1 MNPNLIDQ
9 LRTFVTVV
17 EEGSFTGAARRLNR
31 AVSSVSYAVAQI
43 ERHCGF
49 PLLERVTRQPELTRR
64 GRAVFAEASFL
75 VESARRLTAHMKALE
90 KGEETRIRIAV
101 DVLFPLDHLH
111 AALQRFDAARPRA
124 RVQLF
129 TSSLNT
135 LWETLRSGDVDFALT
150 FLANV
155 PADMTARS
163 FRNVTMWPVAAATH
177 PLARMAQPIP
187 IEAFQSER
195 QIYFIGDPGVDVE
208 RLGRVF
214 GPDVWTSND
223 LEHIRM
229 LVTGGFGWCFT
240 NEAFFAREEAS
251 GAVKRLRSAD
261 NRLHPVRALGAAWSI
276 DRAPGPLGGQIVDFL
291 AGALG
296 EAD

>member
-17 EEGSFTGAARRLNR
+17 EEGSFSSAARRLNR
-31 AVSSVSYAVAQI
+31 AVSSVSYAVAQM
-43 ERHCGF
+43 ERQCGF
-49 PLLERVTRQPELTRR
+49 PLIDRASREATLTQR
-64 GRAVFAEASFL
+64 GRAVFAEATFL

-90 KGEETRIRIAV
+90 KGEEMRIRIAV
-101 DVLFPLDHLH
+101 DVLFPLTALRD
-111 AALQRFDAARPRA
+111 ALQGFDATQPRA

-135 LWETLRSGDVDFALT
+135 LWETLRSGEVDFALT

-155 PADMTARS
+155 PPDMTARS
-163 FRNVTMWPVAAATH
+163 FRNVTMWPVASATH
-177 PLARMAQPIP
+177 PLSRLPQPIP

-195 QIYFIGDPGVDVE
+195 QIYFIGSPSVDVE

-240 NEAFFAREEAS
+240 NEVFFADEEAA
-251 GAVKRLRSAD
+251 GVVKRLRSAD
-261 NRLHPVRALGAAWSI
+261 NRFHPVRALGAAWSI
-276 DRAPGPLGGQIVDFL
+276 DRAPGPLGQQIIEFL
-291 AGALG
+291 AGRLSEQG
-296 EAD
+296 